1 MMRIGKLGLALAMAL
16 VAGLAAAAPA
26 AAQPAVLEAGKDCQK
41 FRTCDYRR
49 GGTYLGCRVSYVC
62 KACRFVPA
70 NCTVDGERK
79 VCQRLKCGFGP
90 VS

>member
-1 MMRIGKLGLALAMAL
+1 MVRFGKLGLALAVVL
-16 VAGLAAAAPA
+16 GAGIAAIAPA

-41 FRTCDYRR
+41 FRTCDYQR
-49 GGTYLGCRVSYVC
+49 GGSYLGCRVSYVC

-79 VCQRLKCGFGP
+79 VCHRLKCGFGR